1 MFYYLFSTDSQIR
14 FTPEVGDV
22 RNLSQPAVLWVLTGD
37 VLVDGKVVAT
47 LIRMRLVM
55 NPTPKKVM
63 KTGAQ
68 LLSEMLPLL
77 WRNITV
83 EKK

>member
-1 MFYYLFSTDSQIR
+1 MC
-14 FTPEVGDV
+14 
-22 RNLSQPAVLWVLTGD
+22 NLSQPAVLWVLTGD

-63 KTGAQ
+63 ETARGTGTIGDVA
-68 LLSEMLPLL
+68 
-77 WRNITV
+77 ITLA
-83 EKK
+83 EHHC